1 MLMAS
6 EKIDKNI
13 GGRLAL
19 LTSTYGRGGHLS
31 HVIMIIFTNYL
42 FRIFLRFLLYMGVA
56 AILVM

>member
-19 LTSTYGRGGHLS
+19 LTSI
-31 HVIMIIFTNYL
+31 VILGFTGVYIF
-42 FRIFLRFLLYMGVA
+42 FLP
-56 AILVM
+56 